1 MNKKKILAI
10 QGSYKN
16 NGITSAMLKYAV
28 DESQKAG
35 YDVEY
40 IRLHDHRIEYCKGVE
55 NVLRLVN
62 ASLRMMT

>member
-10 QGSYKN
+10 QGSFKN

-40 IRLHDHRIEYCKGVE
+40 IRLHDHRIE
-55 NVLRLVN
+55 
-62 ASLRMMT
+62 

>member
-10 QGSYKN
+10 QGSFKN
-16 NGITSAMLKYAV
+16 NGITSTMLKYAV

-40 IRLHDHRIEYCKGVE
+40 I
-55 NVLRLVN
+55 
-62 ASLRMMT
+62 